1 MNILYP
7 SGAAAE
13 AGETNQTA
21 AGIHD
26 FDFLVGRWTVQHRK
40 LKERLAHNTEWETF
54 SGTCETRLLLGG
66 QADVDDNVLESPT
79 GTYRAATMRVFD
91 PASKSWAIW
100 WFDSRQPRSLDP
112 PVVGSFRD
120 GVGTFLA
127 DDRFKGR
134 PIKVRF
140 IWSHITPTS
149 ARWEQAF
156 SEDGG
161 ATWETNWVMEFRRA
175 L

>member
-7 SGAAAE
+7 CSAAAE

-161 ATWETNWVMEFRRA
+161 AAWETNWVMEFRRA